1 MLSRGIIYWPKK
13 PCSTP
18 EILRDFYYV
27 MQGYIWNKMTPVSLL
42 LQFVVGSA
50 PIWNKY
56 PGQTGDK
63 PFTWTNV
70 DLVHWRKYVA
80 LGVWGVWGVG

>member
-1 MLSRGIIYWPKK
+1 MLSHGIIYCPKN

-27 MQGYIWNKMTPVSLL
+27 MQGYIWNNMTEVSLL

-50 PIWNKY
+50 PIWHKY
-56 PGQTGDK
+56 PGLQA
-63 PFTWTNV
+63 
-70 DLVHWRKYVA
+70 LVLILWKLNIVFRIV
-80 LGVWGVWGVG
+80 LCEF